1 MIGFLVFGLVVGIL
15 ARLLLPG
22 RQRIG
27 LALTLLLGVLGSV
40 VGGTVASW
48 LGTGDI
54 WELNTLGAVVA
65 VLTSVGLLAV
75 ADAAGIGAREQPRS
89 LPPGRGRPER

>member
-1 MIGFLVFGLVVGIL
+1 MIGFLVFGLVVGML

-54 WELNTLGAVVA
+54 WELDFLGSVVA
-65 VLTSVGLLAV
+65 VLTAVGLLAI
-75 ADAAGIGAREQPRS
+75 ADAAGIGAREDPRS
-89 LPPGRGRPER
+89 LGPDRGRLGR

>member
-1 MIGFLVFGLVVGIL
+1 VIGFLVFGLVVGIL

-22 RQRIG
+22 PQHIG

-40 VGGTVASW
+40 VGGTVASF

-54 WELNTLGAVVA
+54 WELDFLGAVVA
-65 VLTSVGLLAV
+65 VLASVGLLAV
-75 ADAAGIGAREQPRS
+75 ADAAGIGARDKPRS
-89 LPPGRGRPER
+89 LERGRGRLGR